1 MSTAT
6 VSEIEVVAVPH
17 SASGAARK
25 IRPEHGYVAIATGT
39 GQGYAAGRA
48 VTVGA
53 TAWGPGEAAGSGAG
67 LEMASALAP
76 REPLPVVMVFGE
88 RTMPLNCSAADMAA
102 HTPSGAGVVESAAL
116 VGMKAA
122 SGVEAAFGVVAQH
135 KRHCVQD

>member
-1 MSTAT
+1 

-25 IRPEHGYVAIATGT
+25 IRPERGYVAIATGT

-53 TAWGPGEAAGSGAG
+53 TAWGPGEAAGSGVD
-67 LEMASALAP
+67 LDMASALAP
-76 REPLPVVMVFGE
+76 REPLPVVMVCGE

-122 SGVEAAFGVVAQH
+122 FGVEAAFGVVAQH